1 MWVNLFLTSIDISRI
16 LTGWANLKSSMNAS
30 GRKNFCTFTVTNVMN
45 ACQGQ
50 IHYQALPW
58 SCWGIFR

>member
-1 MWVNLFLTSIDISRI
+1 MWVNLFLTSIDISSI